1 MVLRPTLQFGQELGV
16 SRCVII
22 FCICQS
28 YIQLA
33 IDLTP
38 LSLLSHFIV
47 AVSNSSGMKSML
59 LPVNINMNSGSRRSF
74 YITTNSTTSYV
85 LYGANFTTGSTPSQ
99 TVQETG
105 TGTSSSIQN
114 NHIYINM
121 GTANEYPFGK
131 VIAPRYFNGA
141 VTYRKR

>member
-1 MVLRPTLQFGQELGV
+1 
-16 SRCVII
+16 
-22 FCICQS
+22 
-28 YIQLA
+28 
-33 IDLTP
+33 
-38 LSLLSHFIV
+38 
-47 AVSNSSGMKSML
+47 ML

-85 LYGANFTTGSTPSQ
+85 LYGGNFTVTPSQ
-99 TVQETG
+99 TIQET
-105 TGTSSSIQN
+105 TGTSIQN

>member
-1 MVLRPTLQFGQELGV
+1 
-16 SRCVII
+16 
-22 FCICQS
+22 
-28 YIQLA
+28 
-33 IDLTP
+33 
-38 LSLLSHFIV
+38 
-47 AVSNSSGMKSML
+47 MKSML

-74 YITTNSTTSYV
+74 YITTNMTTSYV
-85 LYGANFTTGSTPSQ
+85 LYGSNFTTGSTSNQ
-99 TVQETG
+99 TIQET
-105 TGTSSSIQN
+105 TGTSSIQN